1 MVPMPEAQSSAGRD
15 ADVAG
20 CDRPSGPSP
29 VAEVR
34 LVARFERT
42 PAGFA
47 FRASSLP
54 GHLLHLVLAGRVEQS
69 CNGRRY
75 RLGPGDLL
83 WYHDDELVEGR
94 VAAAPW
100 TFAAVLL
107 HAPAL
112 PPPPADRRLVRAA
125 GAAVGRAF
133 AALLAAWPLPAGLA
147 RSCAL
152 HAGANALLAA
162 LPAPDPAAAAAA
174 AGQGALWWRAE
185 ERLRAAPGGSWSVA
199 GLAHAL
205 GVAPRTLERACR
217 LATGASPR
225 ARLGELRLQAARALV
240 LRSQLPLGTVA
251 ARGGWGRV
259 HEFSRA
265 YRRRYGLPP
274 SHDRARGDDWW
285 PAPHA

>member
-1 MVPMPEAQSSAGRD
+1 
-15 ADVAG
+15 
-20 CDRPSGPSP
+20 

-34 LVARFERT
+34 LVARFERG

-54 GHLLHLVLAGRVEQS
+54 GHLLHLVLTGRVEQA

-75 RLGPGDLL
+75 HLGPGDLL

-100 TFAAVLL
+100 TFASVLL

-112 PPPPADRRLVRAA
+112 PPPPDDRRRVRGA
-125 GAAVGRAF
+125 GAAVQRAF
-133 AALLAAWPLPAGLA
+133 DALFAAWPLPAGLA
-147 RSCAL
+147 RTCAL

-162 LPAPDPAAAAAA
+162 LPAPDPSAAVAAT
-174 AGQGALWWRAE
+174 GRGALWWRAE
-185 ERLRAAPGGSWSVA
+185 DRLRAAPGGSWSVA
-199 GLAHAL
+199 GLARAL
-205 GVAPRTLERACR
+205 GVAPRTLERACHD
-217 LATGASPR
+217 ATGASPR

-240 LRSQLPLGTVA
+240 LRSALPLGAVA
-251 ARGGWGRV
+251 QRGGWGRV

-274 SHDRARGDDWW
+274 SRDRVQGDDWW
-285 PAPHA
+285 PVPTA